1 MNRAIS
7 QWGMHAMLRQ
17 EELLDEA
24 CRERIATNARRRQR
38 SRLLGRMLSFGRR
51 RAA

>member
-7 QWGMHAMLRQ
+7 QWGMYAILRQ

-24 CRERIATNARRRQR
+24 SRERVAHDARRRQR
-38 SRLLGRMLSFGRR
+38 SRLLDRMLQFGRR
-51 RAA
+51 RSA